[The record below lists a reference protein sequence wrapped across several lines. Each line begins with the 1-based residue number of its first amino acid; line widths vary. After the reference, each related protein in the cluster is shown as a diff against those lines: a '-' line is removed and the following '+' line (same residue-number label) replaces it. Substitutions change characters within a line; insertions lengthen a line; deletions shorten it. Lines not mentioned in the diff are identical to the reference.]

1 MADEAL
7 SDPLQYGFDLLI
19 PLDQLLMKCEAEAL
33 DIRRCDERPAD
44 FLPAPTP
51 KRH

>member
-19 PLDQLLMKCEAEAL
+19 LLDQLLMECEAEAL
-33 DIRRCDERPAD
+33 DTRRRDERPAD

-51 KRH
+51 TRY